1 MKRTQTRQDELELRN
16 EFTYPREM
24 ILLTIAALLVSV
36 GDIYTTV
43 VLYGKGYT
51 EANYLMR
58 ILLDTYGTT
67 GFVFVNAVLSFIII
81 YILVI
86 GPLKYLKNEGK
97 WMYVPLLIY
106 CIGRGAAVVNNVLVW
121 TGNV

>member
-1 MKRTQTRQDELELRN
+1 
-16 EFTYPREM
+16 M